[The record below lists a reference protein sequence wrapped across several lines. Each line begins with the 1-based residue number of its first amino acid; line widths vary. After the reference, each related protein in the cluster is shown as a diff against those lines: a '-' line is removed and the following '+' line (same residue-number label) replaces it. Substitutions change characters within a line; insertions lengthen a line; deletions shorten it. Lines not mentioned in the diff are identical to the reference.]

1 MRGMTLKRWQ
11 MHLLNNMV
19 RTYLYLIYI
28 LELGEQ
34 KRLRLIEAIKEQLA
48 KIVNYDDAVSS

>member
-1 MRGMTLKRWQ
+1 

-34 KRLRLIEAIKEQLA
+34 KRMRLIEAIKEQLA